1 MFSKFFINRP
11 IFAAVVSII
20 IVIGGLMAMRGL
32 PVEEYPKLTPPQ
44 VSVSATYTG
53 ADAQT
58 IANTVATIL
67 EDEINGVEGMIYIQS
82 TSSSSGMMSLNVFFN
97 IGYSAKQATIDV
109 NNRVQA
115 ALSRLPSAVQQ
126 TGVIVR
132 ERSSSI
138 LEVVAFTSE
147 DPSMSKQELANY
159 VLLNVADEIKRVKG
173 VGDVNVVGNQDYAM
187 RIWLKPDEISKFN
200 LSIPEILS
208 AVSTQNSQ
216 YAAGKIGEQPMQDA
230 KNPYVYSIKADGR
243 FTDVKQFENIIL
255 KAKNDGSLLR
265 LKDVADIEIGSRS
278 YSFNGFL
285 NNERMAPL
293 MVFLQND
300 ANALETAKLVSK
312 RLDELAVSYPTG
324 LKHVVAYDT
333 TTFVEVS
340 IEEVVKTFI
349 EALVLVMIVMYFFLK
364 SVRATIIPMLAV
376 PVSIIGTFAG
386 FYIMGFSINLITL
399 FGLILAIGIVVD
411 DAIIVIENVERILH
425 EEKDISVKE
434 ATIKAMNEV
443 ATPVISIVLVLSAV
457 FVPVSFMEG
466 FVGVIQKQFAL
477 TLVISVCLSG
487 FVALTLTPA
496 LAAIMLK
503 RGESEPFWLVR
514 KFNEFFDWSTA
525 MFSAGVAKILRHV
538 VPGLIAVAIVIFMM
552 VELFKVVPSGLVPSE
567 DKGYFMAVSS
577 LPPASASART
587 IEENKK
593 MASIM
598 MADPHVYS
606 VMGFAGYDLIA
617 STLRENA
624 MVFFVKTKDW
634 SERKTPDSSIDALVG
649 KYNGVFWPSK
659 EAMTFVLNVPPI
671 MGLSMTGGFEMY
683 IQNRSGKSYNEIEK
697 DVLAVVAKANQRPEL
712 TGVRTTLETNYPEF
726 KIDVDYEKAQ
736 LLGVSKADIFNALSA
751 TMGSYYIN
759 DFNMFG
765 KTYRVYAQSKE
776 SFRNSPEDLRSVFVK
791 NSSGEMISLNTLAT
805 LTRNMGPDLV
815 DRFNLFPAAKVMGDP
830 KAGYTSGDALKAIQ
844 EVVKET
850 LNESEYSIAW
860 SGTAYQEV
868 NASGAGAQAFVFGMI
883 FVFLILAAQYERW
896 LIPLAVIT
904 AVPFAV
910 FGSLLATWARGLTN
924 DVYFQV
930 GLLLLIG
937 LSAKNAILIVEFAM
951 QERDSGKSIFDAAV
965 SAAKL
970 RFRPIVMTSI
980 AFTLGVFPMV
990 ISSGAGA
997 ASRHSLGTGVV
1008 GGMIAASTISIFF
1021 VPLFYY
1027 LLENL
1032 NEKFW
1037 SKGKHVKRDGGEM
1050 NA

>member
-173 VGDVNVVGNQDYAM
+173 VGDVNVIGNQDYAM

-255 KAKNDGSLLR
+255 KAKNDGSLLK

-312 RLDELAVSYPTG
+312 RLDELAVSYPAG

-425 EEKDISVKE
+425 EERDISVKE

-503 RGESEPFWLVR
+503 RSESEPFWLVR

-593 MASIM
+593 MASVM

-736 LLGVSKADIFNALSA
+736 LLGVSKADVFNALAA

-868 NASGAGAQAFVFGMI
+868 TASGAGAQAFVFGMI

-951 QERDSGKSIFDAAV
+951 QERDSGKSVFDAAV

>member
-173 VGDVNVVGNQDYAM
+173 VGDVNVIGNQDYAM

-255 KAKNDGSLLR
+255 KAKNDGSLLK

-312 RLDELAVSYPTG
+312 RLDELAVSYPAG

-425 EEKDISVKE
+425 EERDISVKE

-503 RGESEPFWLVR
+503 RSESEPFWLVR

-593 MASIM
+593 MASVM

-736 LLGVSKADIFNALSA
+736 LLGVSKADIFNALAA

-776 SFRNSPEDLRSVFVK
+776 SFRNSPEDLRNVFVK

-868 NASGAGAQAFVFGMI
+868 TASGAGAQAFVFGMI

-951 QERDSGKSIFDAAV
+951 QERDSGKSVFDAAV